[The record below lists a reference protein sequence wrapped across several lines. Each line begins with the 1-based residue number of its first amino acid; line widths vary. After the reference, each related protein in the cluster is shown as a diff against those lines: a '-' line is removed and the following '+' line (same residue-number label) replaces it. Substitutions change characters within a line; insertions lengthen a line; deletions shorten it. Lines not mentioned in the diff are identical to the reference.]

1 MTIGQKISL
10 SSAASLVLVI
20 ATGGISFLRISL
32 LDKTVQD
39 LATNSLPAI
48 YSIGK
53 LSGIAKDIRGNLR
66 GHITADTMEDK
77 AKAEKDLIKLEQD
90 LQAEAQEYEKTNIS
104 TESRDLAARI
114 LEGFQKL
121 IETAGPIEV
130 LSRDSKSQE
139 AMELFRSQTM
149 PAFLG
154 VQKAIDQAV
163 ASERR
168 LGDRNAGNAA
178 AAAESGKAWTL
189 VLLLFSA
196 LCCAGMAWYI
206 GRSVTRVL
214 QHCVEELNAAFS
226 QTANAAHQVSAS
238 SQSLASGA
246 SEQAASLEETSAS
259 TEEISSMTHRVAEN
273 SRQAADNVSEAVER
287 VREANRTLE
296 QMIASMNEINASSAR
311 ISKII
316 KVIDEIAFQTNILAL
331 NAAVE
336 AARAGEAGMGFAVV
350 ADEVRNLAQRS
361 AQAAKDTGGLI
372 EESIAR
378 ANDGKTRLDEVAAA
392 VSSITGSAAKV
403 KLLVD
408 EVNSG
413 SQEQARGIEQVA
425 KAISQIEQVTQK
437 SAASAQEGAA
447 AGQEL
452 SAQSDVLRGVVQR
465 LSSLVGGA

>member
-1 MTIGQKISL
+1 MTIGKKISL
-10 SSAASLVLVI
+10 NAGVSLALIV
-20 ATGGISFLRISL
+20 ATGGLPFLKISL
-32 LDKTVQD
+32 LNRTIQE
-39 LATNSLPAI
+39 LAKNSLPAI

-53 LSGIAKDIRGNLR
+53 LSGIAKDIRGNVR
-66 GHITADTMEDK
+66 GHITANTMEDK
-77 AKAEKDLIKLEQD
+77 TKAEKDLVRLEQD

-104 TESRDLAARI
+104 SESRDLSAKI
-114 LEGFQKL
+114 LAEFQRL
-121 IETAGPIEV
+121 IQTAGPIQV

-149 PAFLG
+149 PAFLS

-163 ASERR
+163 SSERR
-168 LGDRNAGNAA
+168 RGDRNAANAA
-178 AAAESGKAWTL
+178 AAAESGKVWTL

-196 LCCAGMAWYI
+196 LCCGGMGWYI
-206 GRSVTRVL
+206 VHSVTQVL
-214 QHCVEELNAAFS
+214 YRSVEELNAASS
-226 QTANAAHQVSAS
+226 QTADAAHQVSAS

-259 TEEISSMTHRVAEN
+259 TEEINSMTRRNAEN

-296 QMIASMNEINASSAR
+296 QMIASMNEINASSAK

-361 AQAAKDTGGLI
+361 AQAAKDTAGLI

-392 VSSITGSAAKV
+392 VSSITGSADKV

-408 EVNSG
+408 DVNSG

-452 SAQSDVLRGVVQR
+452 SAQSEVLQGVVQR
-465 LSSLVGGA
+465 LS